1 MKLLYKKLFSYVSY
15 KNTSYSIASLSLLT
29 TLVLNEEIGEK
40 VLFLGVYFSEVFIT
54 VFLVD
59 YFDKLNI
66 FIILLS
72 MEIRSLNSFHIFE

>member
-40 VLFLGVYFSEVFIT
+40 VLFLGVYFLKVFIKEC
-54 VFLVD
+54 FSL
-59 YFDKLNI
+59 
-66 FIILLS
+66 IILINSIYSLS
-72 MEIRSLNSFHIFE
+72 YC